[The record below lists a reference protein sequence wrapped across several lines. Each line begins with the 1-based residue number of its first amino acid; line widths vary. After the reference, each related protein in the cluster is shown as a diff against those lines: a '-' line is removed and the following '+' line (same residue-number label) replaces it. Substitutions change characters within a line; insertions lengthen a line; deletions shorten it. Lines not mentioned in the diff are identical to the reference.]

1 MCKIKNSA
9 ICTHCANEEDM
20 RHLLW
25 ECKLAKIF
33 LKNVRNW
40 INQSTVPSLN
50 SEVTKKLVI
59 LGMDGNFVSDPV
71 MDLIILFV
79 KYYMYTSKLRE
90 SVPSVQDFKY
100 IVKQNYMKESA
111 RIFMK
116 QKNVGKNSSL

>member
-1 MCKIKNSA
+1 MAS
-9 ICTHCANEEDM
+9 
-20 RHLLW
+20 
-25 ECKLAKIF
+25 
-33 LKNVRNW
+33 
-40 INQSTVPSLN
+40 
-50 SEVTKKLVI
+50 
-59 LGMDGNFVSDPV
+59 NFVSDPV